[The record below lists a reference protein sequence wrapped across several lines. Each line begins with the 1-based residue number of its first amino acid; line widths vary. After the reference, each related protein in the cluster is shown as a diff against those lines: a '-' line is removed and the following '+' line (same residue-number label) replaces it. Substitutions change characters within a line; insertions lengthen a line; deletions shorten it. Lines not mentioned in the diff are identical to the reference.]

1 MRRIAAA
8 LFVPLIATAALAGCG
23 SSSSSSSSPPASPN
37 ASVTATGAFG
47 SAPVVKIPAK
57 KAGGN
62 LYIKTEV
69 QGGGQPLGSA
79 DAFLGNYVVYIW
91 SGSTHKLALSTY
103 TATPQVL
110 SGKLLPGLS
119 TALEGQKMGSRV
131 LAVLPPK
138 YGYGTAGNSQVGVTP
153 TDTLVFVVDMIK
165 TYAGTASASGT
176 QVSEGGG
183 SLPTVTAKANT
194 APAVKVPASTPPS
207 KLVVKT
213 LIKGSGPP
221 VAKGQEVVTQYVGA
235 IWPHKA
241 GAQTGKVFDSS
252 WSRGAPF
259 GFEIDASPAQIIPGW
274 DQGLLG
280 VPVGSRVMLVVP
292 PNDGYGSS
300 GQSAAG
306 ITGTD
311 TLVFVVDVLDA
322 ESGATG

>member
-23 SSSSSSSSPPASPN
+23 SSSAPTPAASPN
-37 ASVTATGAFG
+37 ASVTATGTFG
-47 SAPVVKIPAK
+47 QAPAVKIPAR

-62 LYIKTEV
+62 LYVKTEV
-69 QGGGQPLGSA
+69 QGSGTPLA
-79 DAFLGNYVVYIW
+79 TTNAFLGNYVVYIW
-91 SGSTHKLALSTY
+91 SGATHKLALSTY

-119 TALEGQKMGSRV
+119 TALDGKKMGSRV

-138 YGYGTAGNSQVGVTP
+138 YGYGTAGNSQVGVTGN
-153 TDTLVFVVDMIK
+153 DTLVFVVDMIRA
-165 TYAGTASASGT
+165 YAGTASASGT
-176 QVSEGGG
+176 HVSDGGG
-183 SLPTVTAKANT
+183 SLPAVTAKANT
-194 APAVKVPASTPPS
+194 APAVKVPTTAPPS

-221 VAKGQEVVTQYVGA
+221 LAKGQEVVTQYVGLNWRTRA
-235 IWPHKA
+235 
-241 GAQTGKVFDSS
+241 TFDSS

-259 GFEIDASPAQIIPGW
+259 GFEIGASPAQIIPGW
-274 DQGLLG
+274 NTGLIG

-292 PNDGYGSS
+292 PKDGYGST
-300 GQSAAG
+300 GQAQAG
-306 ITGTD
+306 IKGTD

-322 ESGATG
+322 AR

>member
-8 LFVPLIATAALAGCG
+8 LFVPLIATAALAACG
-23 SSSSSSSSPPASPN
+23 SSAAPPASAN
-37 ASVTATGAFG
+37 TSVTATGTFG
-47 SAPVVKIPAK
+47 KAPTVKIPAK
-57 KAGGN
+57 KAGSN
-62 LYIKTEV
+62 LFVKTEV
-69 QGGGQPLGSA
+69 RGSGTPLRST

-91 SGSTHKLALSTY
+91 SGATHKLALSTY

-110 SGKLLPGLS
+110 SGKLLPGLT
-119 TALEGQKMGSRV
+119 TALDGKKMGSRV

-138 YGYGTAGNSQVGVTP
+138 YGYGSAGNSQVGVTG

-176 QVSEGGG
+176 NVSNGGG
-183 SLPTVTAKANT
+183 SLPTVTPET
-194 APAVKVPASTPPS
+194 SGGPTVKVPTTAPPS

-221 VAKGQEVVTQYVGA
+221 VAKGQEVVTQYVGLN
-235 IWPHKA
+235 WR
-241 GAQTGKVFDSS
+241 TRKVFDSS

-274 DQGLLG
+274 DKGLTG
-280 VPVGSRVMLVVP
+280 VPVGSRVMLVIP
-292 PNDGYGSS
+292 PKDGYGST
-300 GQSAAG
+300 GQSQAG
-306 ITGTD
+306 IKGTD

-322 ESGATG
+322 TTGSAG